1 MCSVAQLHP
10 ILCDLVVCSPAGS
23 SVHGS
28 FQARILEWLPFPPPG
43 DLPGTGTEPTSLA
56 SPALEGGFF
65 STEPPGKPDRAGGDP
80 KSCSWPL
87 LSRSLGP
94 NGTARHVNEYWLGQ
108 KRKFIQVFP

>member
-80 KSCSWPL
+80 KSCSFHYSWLPPL
-87 LSRSLGP
+87 WFYKKKKDKDKDLASALKELR
-94 NGTARHVNEYWLGQ
+94 A
-108 KRKFIQVFP
+108 